1 MILLFISSS
10 MTYKEQS
17 SVPFLQKYLTSQPFK
32 DILSQVSF
40 SYGHSVISIK
50 EVGYYKFV
58 EFFIRKLAHFS
69 TYFVMGLG
77 F

>member
-10 MTYKEQS
+10 MTYKRAI
-17 SVPFLQKYLTSQPFK
+17 FCILQKYLTSQPFK
-32 DILSQVSF
+32 DILSPFHF

-58 EFFIRKLAHFS
+58 EFLSAIS
-69 TYFVMGLG
+69 TLSLILLWV
-77 F
+77 